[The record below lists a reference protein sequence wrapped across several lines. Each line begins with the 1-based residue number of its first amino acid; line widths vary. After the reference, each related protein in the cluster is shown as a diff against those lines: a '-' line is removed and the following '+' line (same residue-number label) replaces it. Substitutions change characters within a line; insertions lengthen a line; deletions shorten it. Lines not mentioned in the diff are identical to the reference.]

1 MEPMLASAAKK
12 ALKFPLLAS
21 PKLDG
26 IRAWHRDGKLL
37 SRRMKE
43 FPNADVNR
51 LFGDERFADLD
62 GEFIIGSP
70 TDPEAFRKT
79 TSVVMS
85 KDKQAFDLVLWVFD
99 DLSGGAHIPFKE
111 RLRILKL
118 RAKGLPNVKIVE
130 QVLVKSEEELT
141 ALEEKWLQEG
151 YEGAMVRS
159 LDGIYKFGR
168 STENEGHLLKVKRFE
183 DCEAKIL
190 DLEELDHNLN
200 EKEVSETGRSKRSSK
215 KEGKVAAGTLGA
227 LVVEGVNG
235 TYKGVKFNVGAGFT
249 QAVRDELWA
258 EGSKLKGRIITVK
271 YFPSGSKDR
280 PRFPVFKGFRNV
292 EVDG

>member
-12 ALKFPLLAS
+12 ALKFPLIAS

-26 IRAWHRDGKLL
+26 IRAWAYDGNLL
-37 SRRMKE
+37 SRKMKA

-51 LFGDERFADLD
+51 LFNEERFADLD

-79 TSVVMS
+79 SSIVMS
-85 KDKQAFDLVLWVFD
+85 KDKQAFGIVWWVFD
-99 DLSGGAHIPFKE
+99 DLSAGADIPFKD
-111 RLRILKL
+111 RLKNLKA

-130 QVLVKSEEELT
+130 QVLVKTEEELT

-151 YEGAMVRS
+151 YEGVMVRS
-159 LDGIYKFGR
+159 VDGPYKFGR
-168 STENEGHLLKVKRFE
+168 STENEGYLLKVKRFE
-183 DCEAKIL
+183 DCEAKIV

-215 KEGKVAAGTLGA
+215 KAGKVAAGTLGA

-235 TYKGVKFNVGAGFT
+235 PYKGVRFNVGAGYT

-258 EGSKLKGRIITVK
+258 EGSKLKGKVVVVK
-271 YFPSGSKDR
+271 YFPSGSKDK
-280 PRFPVFKGFRNV
+280 PRFPVFKGFRDM